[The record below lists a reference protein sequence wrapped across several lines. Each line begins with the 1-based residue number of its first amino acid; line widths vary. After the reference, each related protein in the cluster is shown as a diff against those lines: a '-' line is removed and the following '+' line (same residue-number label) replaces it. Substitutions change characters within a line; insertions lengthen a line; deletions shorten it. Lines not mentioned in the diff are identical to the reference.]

1 MLSGFAPKEILG
13 YSRSRKNGPTEQ
25 AVPMW
30 RWAENTDEVFQ
41 KSDIITLHCPL
52 TPETHHIVN
61 DKTISMM
68 KPGGMI
74 VNCARGPVVDEY
86 ALRKAV
92 DSGHLAG
99 AALDVL

>member
-13 YSRSRKNGPTEQ
+13 YSRSRKNGPNGQ

-74 VNCARGPVVDEY
+74 DQQFSKLGFSRIMHD
-86 ALRKAV
+86 
-92 DSGHLAG
+92 DG
-99 AALDVL
+99 APLIS